1 MSKGVLTM
9 SDFPALSLRGKTD
22 SEKLAELIS
31 YLPSLTSS
39 IEREMMSLDFSNL
52 NEDLQK
58 KISSGITEHQDLSGY
73 SSKNYT
79 QNRIGEAKSYADIQ
93 AHYAEINAKSFASGE
108 AESAK
113 SYAEGLV
120 SALRDEIMEMISDIK
135 DKADEA
141 YKQACT
147 NSSWL
152 QADTLLDRVEDLE
165 NKVG

>member
-1 MSKGVLTM
+1 M

-73 SSKNYT
+73 ASKNYT
-79 QNRIGEAKSYADIQ
+79 KKIANELESEIQ
-93 AHYAEINAKSFASGE
+93 STQYGLTQLEGYVGNWSGFSNYTMTEEIRSLYNEIVELKERLS
-108 AESAK
+108 K
-113 SYAEGLV
+113 LEG
-120 SALRDEIMEMISDIK
+120 
-135 DKADEA
+135 
-141 YKQACT
+141 
-147 NSSWL
+147 
-152 QADTLLDRVEDLE
+152 
-165 NKVG
+165 

>member
-1 MSKGVLTM
+1 M

-73 SSKNYT
+73 ASKNYT
-79 QNRIGEAKSYADIQ
+79 KKITNELESEIQ
-93 AHYAEINAKSFASGE
+93 STQYGLTQLEGYVGDWSEFSNYTMTEEIRSLYNEIIVLKEKLS
-108 AESAK
+108 K
-113 SYAEGLV
+113 LEG
-120 SALRDEIMEMISDIK
+120 
-135 DKADEA
+135 
-141 YKQACT
+141 
-147 NSSWL
+147 
-152 QADTLLDRVEDLE
+152 
-165 NKVG
+165 

>member
-1 MSKGVLTM
+1 M

-73 SSKNYT
+73 ASKNYT
-79 QNRIGEAKSYADIQ
+79 KKIANELESEIQ
-93 AHYAEINAKSFASGE
+93 STQYVLTQLEGYVGNWSGFSNYTMTEEIRSLYNEIVELKERLS
-108 AESAK
+108 K
-113 SYAEGLV
+113 LEG
-120 SALRDEIMEMISDIK
+120 
-135 DKADEA
+135 
-141 YKQACT
+141 
-147 NSSWL
+147 
-152 QADTLLDRVEDLE
+152 
-165 NKVG
+165 

>member
-73 SSKNYT
+73 ASKNYT
-79 QNRIGEAKSYADIQ
+79 KKITNELESEIQSTQYGLTQLEGYVGDWSEFSNYTMTEEIRSLYNEIIGLKERLSKL
-93 AHYAEINAKSFASGE
+93 
-108 AESAK
+108 
-113 SYAEGLV
+113 EG
-120 SALRDEIMEMISDIK
+120 
-135 DKADEA
+135 
-141 YKQACT
+141 
-147 NSSWL
+147 
-152 QADTLLDRVEDLE
+152 
-165 NKVG
+165 

>member
-1 MSKGVLTM
+1 M

-58 KISSGITEHQDLSGY
+58 KISSGITEHQDLSGF
-73 SSKNYT
+73 SSKIYT
-79 QNRIGEAKSYADIQ
+79 QNRIDAANAYAEAQ
-93 AHYAEINAKSFASGE
+93 ASNAEINAKSYAREE
-108 AESAK
+108 AQSAK

-120 SALRDEIMEMISDIK
+120 SALRDEITGMISDIK

-147 NSSWL
+147 NSGWL

-165 NKVG
+165 SKVG

>member
-1 MSKGVLTM
+1 M

-73 SSKNYT
+73 ASKNYT
-79 QNRIGEAKSYADIQ
+79 KKITNELELEIQ
-93 AHYAEINAKSFASGE
+93 STQYGLTQLEGYVGDWSEFSNYTMTEEIRSLYNEIVQIKEKLS
-108 AESAK
+108 K
-113 SYAEGLV
+113 LEG
-120 SALRDEIMEMISDIK
+120 
-135 DKADEA
+135 
-141 YKQACT
+141 
-147 NSSWL
+147 
-152 QADTLLDRVEDLE
+152 
-165 NKVG
+165 